1 MTDHSMAI
9 KLINYDHNKYSSNPC
24 KKIFVMSQSS
34 IINVHKISVTFPIIK
49 RSIECTPKSVFKC
62 SRTPDPIH
70 CRFPGGA
77 VTSTAVCCVLFLA
90 PPGVPETLHCIT
102 SLVCKRF
109 AEDPALTRHH
119 DQPLTHWAPLL
130 WVRCVRK
137 RAHTPSLGLR
147 FNGHFKKPWKTKYK
161 HHSYIT
167 NNYNITITIPFTIQL
182 TQ

>member
-1 MTDHSMAI
+1 
-9 KLINYDHNKYSSNPC
+9 
-24 KKIFVMSQSS
+24 MSESS
-34 IINVHKISVTFPIIK
+34 IINVHQISVTFPIIK

-90 PPGVPETLHCIT
+90 PSGVPETLHCIT
-102 SLVCKRF
+102 SLVCRRF

-130 WVRCVRK
+130 RVRCVRK
-137 RAHTPSLGLR
+137 RTHTPSLGLR
-147 FNGHFKKPWKTKYK
+147 FNGHFKKPWKQNTIIN
-161 HHSYIT
+161 IT
-167 NNYNITITIPFTIQL
+167 VISQSNYNITIIIPFTIQFI
-182 TQ
+182 Q